1 MKALAWW
8 LIPAVAFVL
17 ALVWVSFKNRVRP
30 PAKAQDSMA
39 EHLRF
44 QRAMQRQTES
54 KPRPLASPADPSA
67 PTDPADPTGSTG
79 STSSDPTGPPNPFA
93 AS

>member
-54 KPRPLASPADPSA
+54 KPRPLASPADPSD
-67 PTDPADPTGSTG
+67 PTDSSGPTD
-79 STSSDPTGPPNPFA
+79 SSDPTAPPNPFA

>member
-17 ALVWVSFKNRVRP
+17 AVAWVSFKNRKRP
-30 PAKAQDSMA
+30 PAKPQDSMA

-54 KPRPLASPADPSA
+54 KPRPQVGEVG
-67 PTDPADPTGSTG
+67 PTDPTGPTGPA
-79 STSSDPTGPPNPFA
+79 DVAAPADPPNPFA
-93 AS
+93 AE

>member
-17 ALVWVSFKNRVRP
+17 AVAWVSFKNRKRP
-30 PAKAQDSMA
+30 PAKPQDSMA

-54 KPRPLASPADPSA
+54 KPRPQVGEVGEVGDVDPTG
-67 PTDPADPTGSTG
+67 PVPADPT
-79 STSSDPTGPPNPFA
+79 NPFA
-93 AS
+93 AE

>member
-17 ALVWVSFKNRVRP
+17 AVAWVSFKGRTRP
-30 PAKAQDSMA
+30 PVDPHDSMA

-44 QRAMQRQTES
+44 QRAMQRQTEA
-54 KPRPLASPADPSA
+54 KPRTDRPMPPDPPASA
-67 PTDPADPTGSTG
+67 
-79 STSSDPTGPPNPFA
+79 
-93 AS
+93 